1 MKIIIIFISI
11 ILCFL
16 GCQRD
21 ECSYNS
27 SESCDRSSLVV
38 IHPNSRDL
46 FKFILRPDTFSD
58 YKNLNVNAVK
68 SVPSQGEIEWVGNN
82 VIVKYP
88 SSGECYLKIANYVDT
103 TWRDLE
109 FWAYRREVI
118 GIKFDPYSYQKQK
131 IYDESAYL
139 LDNSK
144 NYSRYDLWADDVHD
158 AEWYLDTSEDNWIQ
172 VTKLDKNT
180 KIAEGEF
187 LLHFRIKTKITGT
200 GETYSDKVNFRCGRF
215 KAKIYER

>member
-1 MKIIIIFISI
+1 MKKIIIFISA

-16 GCQRD
+16 GCQQD
-21 ECSYNS
+21 ECSPIS
-27 SESCDRSSLVV
+27 SGSCDRSSLVV
-38 IHPNSRDL
+38 INPNSRDL
-46 FKFILRPDTFSD
+46 FKFILRPDTSSD
-58 YKNLNVNAVK
+58 YANGNANAIK
-68 SVPSQGEIEWVGNN
+68 SVPGQGEIEWVGNN
-82 VIVKYP
+82 RIGKYI
-88 SSGECYLKIANYVDT
+88 SSGECYLGITNYVDT

-109 FWAYRREVI
+109 FWAYLREGI
-118 GIKFDPYSYQKQK
+118 AIKFDPYSFQRQK

-144 NYSRYDLWADDVHD
+144 NYSLYVRNFDDVVD

-200 GETYSDKVNFRCGRF
+200 GNTYSDKVNFRCGRF
-215 KAKIYER
+215 KAKIFER